1 MGGCAC
7 DKGFIGLG
15 AVPRDPRSL
24 RPLKT
29 TKPRQSREMILQN
42 KEQYKAA
49 AEKPAVSKPDESK
62 PAKLSRALL
71 VNRKH

>member
-1 MGGCAC
+1 
-7 DKGFIGLG
+7 
-15 AVPRDPRSL
+15 
-24 RPLKT
+24 
-29 TKPRQSREMILQN
+29 MILQN
-42 KEQYKAA
+42 KEYKAA